1 MKPSVLS
8 VFHYLIFF
16 WAVLLLTPPKIL
28 WQSERSNEYNKEC
41 QLKIKNANSVSVA
54 KENTIELLHSELLF
68 RY

>member
-16 WAVLLLTPPKIL
+16 WAALLLTPPKML
-28 WQSERSNEYNKEC
+28 WQSERSNECNQKS
-41 QLKIKNANSVSVA
+41 QLKIKNTNSVSVA